1 MPEAELSGQ
10 KIQGLTDREMPMVEP
25 RGGWRLGSLKRL
37 GSRREE
43 IPGEENFMGV
53 ANPEQP
59 RRAKLSQEE
68 GALVTCLG
76 WRVGG

>member
-1 MPEAELSGQ
+1 MGGDSGVSRDWA
-10 KIQGLTDREMPMVEP
+10 L
-25 RGGWRLGSLKRL
+25 GGK
-37 GSRREE
+37 E

-59 RRAKLSQEE
+59 QRAKLSPEE